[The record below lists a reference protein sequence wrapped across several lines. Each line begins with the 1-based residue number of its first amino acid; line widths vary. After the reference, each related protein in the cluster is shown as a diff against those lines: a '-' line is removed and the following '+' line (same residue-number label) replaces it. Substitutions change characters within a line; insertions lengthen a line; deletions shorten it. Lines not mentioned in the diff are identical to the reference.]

1 MFGRSKNTPP
11 PPPASGPAIPPS
23 PGRFAPKSPNEAL
36 KPSAPP
42 PPPPPRARR
51 PRGGLLSLLS
61 GLLSLALVVAAVV
74 VFGILT
80 LERQVQA
87 PGPLVQD
94 KVLLIPRGTGTSEM
108 AELLSREG
116 VIADANLFELYAY
129 LNRSKGQLKA
139 GEFQFRAGTSIEEAI
154 DTLIQGK
161 AIMHAFTVPEGL
173 TSEQI
178 VTRLRENELLTGAVN
193 EVPREGTLLPETYHF
208 ERGTSRQQLIN
219 KMQAEARE
227 ALVKAW
233 AKRSPDLAIKT
244 PSELVI
250 LASIVEKET
259 GRGDERPRVASVF
272 LNRLSKRM
280 KLQSDPTIVYG
291 IVGGKG
297 TLGRGILR
305 SEIDRA
311 TPYNTYAIEGLPP
324 GPIANPGRAALDA
337 VANPLK
343 TRDLYFVADGTGGHV
358 FAETLDQHNR
368 NVARWRQIERSREAA
383 GAGQAEV
390 DRVEPP
396 ALPEG
401 RTDLFQAPGLPR
413 GASADPGTV
422 SAISAG
428 GTARAFDAV
437 EGTARDPLRNQSW
450 DLNSAKSV
458 PGFQPPPGAAPIE
471 ATRPE
476 PRKRQAAKPK
486 RKPAT
491 ADAAPQD
498 ATSTE

>member
-1 MFGRSKNTPP
+1 M
-11 PPPASGPAIPPS
+11 
-23 PGRFAPKSPNEAL
+23 
-36 KPSAPP
+36 
-42 PPPPPRARR
+42 
-51 PRGGLLSLLS
+51 S
-61 GLLSLALVVAAVV
+61 GLLTFAVV
-74 VFGILT
+74 VAGALMFGLLT

-87 PGPLVQD
+87 QGPLTQD
-94 KVLLIPRGTGTSEM
+94 KVVLIPKGTGTSDM
-108 AELLSREG
+108 AELLTREG
-116 VIADANLFELYAY
+116 VVSDPNLFELYAY

-139 GEFQFRAGTSIEEAI
+139 GEFQFKAGTSVEDAI

-161 AIMHAFTVPEGL
+161 AIQHAFTVPEGL

-178 VTRLRENELLTGAVN
+178 VARLRENDLLTGNIN
-193 EVPREGTLLPETYHF
+193 EVPREGTLLPDTYHF

-259 GRGDERPRVASVF
+259 GKGEERPRVAGVF

-305 SEIDRA
+305 SEIERA
-311 TPYNTYAIEGLPP
+311 TPYNTYVIEGLPP
-324 GPIANPGRAALDA
+324 GPIANPGRAALEA

-343 TRDLYFVADGTGGHV
+343 TRDLFFVADGTGGHV

-368 NVARWRQIERSREAA
+368 NVARWRQIERARQAA
-383 GAGQAEV
+383 GSAPAEV
-390 DRVEPP
+390 DRLEAP

-401 RTDLFQAPGLPR
+401 RTDLYQTPGQAR
-413 GASADPGTV
+413 EAMADPGSV
-422 SAISAG
+422 SALAG
-428 GTARAFDAV
+428 AGRRADAV

-450 DLNSAKSV
+450 DLASPKTV
-458 PGFQPPPGAAPIE
+458 PAFAPPPGTAPPSEAA
-471 ATRPE
+471 RPE
-476 PRKRQAAKPK
+476 PRRRQAAKPR
-486 RKPAT
+486 RKPASDDT
-491 ADAAPQD
+491 TTQ
-498 ATSTE
+498 